1 MDNPFLGKTYAESLA
16 LVAATYPENDA
27 LVFRDRRYSFADL
40 KAEADSVSA
49 RLADLGLARGDKVA
63 ILMPNRPEFLFMWLG
78 AAQMGV
84 TAVMI
89 NTRLRP
95 DEIAYQLAQSESDAV
110 FIPGQGAFRDFVGEL
125 AELAPAVRDGRPGE
139 VGSEKLPKLRWVI
152 VADTPPEGYSGLTD
166 WSGPAPEGL
175 PVPPLERE
183 MNQPG
188 IIAYSSGTTALPKGA
203 MIGHH
208 VWRKGWDIGI
218 RVDFDESDCLYM
230 SIPLF
235 GSMATMNGVLPFWTR
250 GAKVVLGEQFDA
262 GVCLAAVETERVT
275 AIHLLP
281 PIVSQLAEHPDL
293 GRRDTASLRIGFVL
307 SIAPEVLDKVAD
319 VLKIPG
325 VMTGYGMTETTTVLT
340 RNRWDDPR
348 EVRHATQGFALPD
361 IELMIVD
368 PQTLKEVPA
377 GQQGEIWSRGY
388 CNMLGY
394 YNKPEETARVLREDG
409 WFRTGDTG
417 WLDET
422 GRLTY
427 TGRLGDAYKSRGFNV
442 APQEI
447 EHVIAQ
453 IEGVRQCAVVGIPAG
468 NDDNVGVA
476 YIVPEE
482 GARLEGAEILRVL
495 KPKLASY
502 KMPGEAFIV
511 EDLPMTSG
519 TGKVQKFKL
528 REDAMARMK
537 LTAG

>member
-1 MDNPFLGKTYAESLA
+1 MGNPFLGKTYAESLA
-16 LVAATYPENDA
+16 LVAGRYPDREA

-40 KAEADSVSA
+40 KAEADKVSA
-49 RLADLGLARGDKVA
+49 RLAALGMRRGDKVA

-110 FIPGQGAFRDFVGEL
+110 FIPGQGAFRDFAGEL
-125 AELAPAVRDGRPGE
+125 AGLAPAVRDGRPGE
-139 VGSEKLPKLRWVI
+139 VASEKLPRLRWVI
-152 VADTPPEGYSGLTD
+152 VADAPPEGFSGLTD

-175 PVPPLERE
+175 EMPVMEGDID
-183 MNQPG
+183 QPG

-218 RVDFDESDCLYM
+218 RVDFDAEDCLYM

-235 GSMATMNGVLPFWTR
+235 GSMATMNGVLPLWTR

-262 GVCLAAVETERVT
+262 GVCLEAIEQERVT

-281 PIVSQLAEHPDL
+281 PIVSQMAEHPDL
-293 GRRDTASLRIGFVL
+293 DRRDTSSLRIGFVL
-307 SIAPEVLDKVAD
+307 SIAPEILDKVAD

-340 RNRWDDPR
+340 RNWWNDPR
-348 EVRHATQGFALPD
+348 EVRHAKQGFALPD
-361 IELMIVD
+361 IELKIVD
-368 PQTLKEVPA
+368 PQTLEAVPA
-377 GQQGEIWSRGY
+377 GEQGEIWSRGY

-394 YNKPEETARVLREDG
+394 YNKPEETARVLRDDG

-447 EHVIAQ
+447 EHVIAR

-482 GARLEGAEILRVL
+482 GARLEAADILQVL

-511 EDLPMTSG
+511 DDLPMTSG